1 MNRGKP
7 VSPPASPPASPC
19 ASPTPTLPTAE
30 DWLAR
35 IAALDATQP
44 PPTPPR
50 LRTPRKAKRRR
61 AVTVVAMARAAGTA
75 GHRPGRGGAVDV
87 GQVAVTRQ
95 QRKEPSSVK
104 PTEPG
109 LLYTLT
115 SWRSPHIVCM
125 LTYA

>member
-50 LRTPRKAKRRR
+50 LHNPRKAKRRR
-61 AVTVVAMARAAGTA
+61 AVTVVAMAVLLGLLAIALA
-75 GHRPGRGGAVDV
+75 
-87 GQVAVTRQ
+87 VAVQ
-95 QRKEPSSVK
+95 LMWVK
-104 PTEPG
+104 
-109 LLYTLT
+109 
-115 SWRSPHIVCM
+115 
-125 LTYA
+125 

>member
-1 MNRGKP
+1 MIRRP
-7 VSPPASPPASPC
+7 PRSTLFPYTTLFRSPSH
-19 ASPTPTLPTAE
+19 TAPF
-30 DWLAR
+30 A
-35 IAALDATQP
+35 QP
-44 PPTPPR
+44 PQG
-50 LRTPRKAKRRR
+50 KAPQGGHHRGSG
-61 AVTVVAMARAAGTA
+61 RAAGAA

-95 QRKEPSSVK
+95 QRKAPSSVK
-104 PTEPG
+104 PTEPV